1 MAIQYRREFSKSLW
15 QAVSCSERSASTVT
29 ASLIFPSMED
39 EAKRFTS
46 IRPDTMTTGSMNCLR
61 FELPWG
67 MFGENFTTTGLFEEN
82 TES

>member
-1 MAIQYRREFSKSLW
+1 MLRTLNLDGDRR
-15 QAVSCSERSASTVT
+15 
-29 ASLIFPSMED
+29 LIFPSMED

-67 MFGENFTTTGLFEEN
+67 MFGENFTTTGLFEET